1 MNTKKLKWAEALV
14 AIVCGFDGWSR
25 NFFGEWNSRLGH
37 KGLTCSLLVQLK
49 TLNRVT
55 TQNSL
60 GPSLVCLVCLVRLS
74 AVPEQNKSRNL
85 WLHFHQSHRTNSL
98 IYKEKEKCIISLKL
112 PRPGVAIAEDLSV
125 FSNCDKD
132 IHNIQRK
139 HKPCT
144 FPFINHDKIINA
156 CLNISKYCKYWCIH
170 QFKNWRTLIFTL
182 FCFPPLV
189 GDDKIKCCRGGASNC
204 GTELLINWSEKVA
217 RHRGKISVTQH
228 LQI

>member
-60 GPSLVCLVCLVRLS
+60 GPSLVRLVCLVCLVCLS
-74 AVPEQNKSRNL
+74 ACPRSP
-85 WLHFHQSHRTNSL
+85 SRTNL
-98 IYKEKEKCIISLKL
+98 AISGFISTSPIGQTPSFIKKKKNASFLCKL

-144 FPFINHDKIINA
+144 F
-156 CLNISKYCKYWCIH
+156 
-170 QFKNWRTLIFTL
+170 
-182 FCFPPLV
+182 CFPTYQSWQNYKRMFKHL
-189 GDDKIKCCRGGASNC
+189 KI
-204 GTELLINWSEKVA
+204 L
-217 RHRGKISVTQH
+217 
-228 LQI
+228 

>member
-60 GPSLVCLVCLVRLS
+60 GPSLVCLVCLVCLVRLS

-98 IYKEKEKCIISLKL
+98 IYKEKEKCIISLQVAP
-112 PRPGVAIAEDLSV
+112 PRGRDCGGFICVLQLW
-125 FSNCDKD
+125 
-132 IHNIQRK
+132 QRY
-139 HKPCT
+139 
-144 FPFINHDKIINA
+144 
-156 CLNISKYCKYWCIH
+156 SQY
-170 QFKNWRTLIFTL
+170 
-182 FCFPPLV
+182 
-189 GDDKIKCCRGGASNC
+189 
-204 GTELLINWSEKVA
+204 SEKA
-217 RHRGKISVTQH
+217 QAMHFLLSH
-228 LQI
+228 LSIMTRL